1 MDPAITQ
8 ILQQLANTQAQLAAS
23 QQQQQPHTIN
33 PSSIPKLKDEH
44 SYDQW
49 KGSLENYLETLGLL
63 RYVQNDVPAPPEEG
77 ENKARWS
84 HERGTAYQLL
94 LDSSWGAADRLEQGG
109 YSDKSRNPYLL
120 WKAAE
125 STFGQVDTLGGLDVL
140 QKLGS
145 LDRGAYRS
153 THQLLREFFFLRKR
167 LASVETVSDR
177 LLAMMLLNSVRNT
190 HEGLFSKYKVR
201 EKVITLESVL
211 ADLNQLQI
219 DENRNKE
226 ENQEGPQAAQHAF
239 VGFDSNKIPG
249 PRSFNNHKKGAPE
262 KDPPPL
268 CSWCEDYH
276 WLAEGAYCWKVFPE
290 HIPASHRNPEAAKKH
305 AEAWLLT
312 EKGKHLRAQAHKKL
326 NIVDTRTVPQP
337 PISPPIRSLFAL
349 NRDSTPDLTTGSP
362 APGYLPPSAW

>member
-33 PSSIPKLKDEH
+33 PSSIPKLKDEQ

-63 RYVQNDVPAPPEEG
+63 RYVHHDVPAPEG
-77 ENKARWS
+77 ENKARWTP
-84 HERGTAYQLL
+84 ERGTAYQLL

-109 YSDKSRNPYLL
+109 YSDKTRNPYLL

-145 LDRGAYRS
+145 LDRGAFRS
-153 THQLLREFFFLRKR
+153 THQLLRVFFFLRKR
-167 LASVETVSDR
+167 LESVETVSTR
-177 LLAMMLLNSVRNT
+177 FLAMMLLNSVRNS

-211 ADLNQLQI
+211 ADLNQVQI
-219 DENRNKE
+219 DENRS
-226 ENQEGPQAAQHAF
+226 QE
-239 VGFDSNKIPG
+239 
-249 PRSFNNHKKGAPE
+249 KGADLGFINIDRVQIQPKNNNNKGAHE
-262 KDPPPL
+262 TKDPPPL
-268 CSWCEDYH
+268 CDWCEDYH

-290 HIPASHRNPEAAKKH
+290 HIPASHRHPEGARKH
-305 AEAWLLT
+305 AEAWLQT
-312 EKGKHLRAQAHKKL
+312 EKGKQLRERAHKKL
-326 NIVDTRTVPQP
+326 GIVDPRTAPTASMMAYNMASIEDPRTVPQP
-337 PISPPIRSLFAL
+337 PITDLWAG
-349 NRDSTPDLTTGSP
+349 TPAAGYVP
-362 APGYLPPSAW
+362 ASAW